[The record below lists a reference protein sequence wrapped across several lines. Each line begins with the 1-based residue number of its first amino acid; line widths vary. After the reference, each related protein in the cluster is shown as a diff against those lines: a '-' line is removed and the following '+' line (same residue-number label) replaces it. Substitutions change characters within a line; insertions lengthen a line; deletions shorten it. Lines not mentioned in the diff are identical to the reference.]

1 MVCSLYK
8 TRQSDGRWAARGHS
22 TPGGAARKIPGMF
35 LPNRHGLWFRL
46 IFMALA
52 AGLFFGGYLWGNQQ
66 QRRHAQ
72 PPTIGGILLRPPGAI
87 PGFRLQDPAGRVF
100 DQRSLAAGWTLLTF
114 GDLADARGQRA
125 VAGLIDLY
133 NRVADQPDLHRA
145 LRLVLVTEGP
155 PDALAR
161 DYAALSPAL
170 FVLGGAGAEAGRL
183 REALGVGAGLGLGPG
198 AAAAPPLFVVAPGG
212 ALIALFTGDADRAR
226 TALDL
231 AALHAHFDPRLPEA
245 P

>member
-1 MVCSLYK
+1 
-8 TRQSDGRWAARGHS
+8 
-22 TPGGAARKIPGMF
+22 MF

-46 IFMALA
+46 IFMVLA
-52 AGLFFGGYLWGNQQ
+52 AGLFLGGYLWGNQQ

-114 GDLADARGQRA
+114 GDLAHARGQLA
-125 VAGLIDLY
+125 VARLIDLY

-155 PDALAR
+155 PGALAR

-170 FVLGGAGAEAGRL
+170 FILGGEGNEAGRL
-183 REALGVGAGLGLGPG
+183 REALGAGATG
-198 AAAAPPLFVVAPGG
+198 APPLFVVAPGG
-212 ALIALFTGDADRAR
+212 ALIALFTEDADRAR

-231 AALHAHFDPRLPEA
+231 AALHDHLDSLLPEA